1 MLKRGVDSFG
11 VVTMDHTA
19 REKIVLLPGPRNHS
33 LPGRLGIPKTDR
45 EIWRRVVVSGEMF
58 ESSRERKQ
66 SRTRKA
72 QPDAIASDNEAA
84 LDWTRYLLR

>member
-1 MLKRGVDSFG
+1 
-11 VVTMDHTA
+11 
-19 REKIVLLPGPRNHS
+19 
-33 LPGRLGIPKTDR
+33 
-45 EIWRRVVVSGEMF
+45 MF

-84 LDWTRYLLR
+84 LDWTSYLLR